1 MTKQAIQTVVNGE
14 PVTFLASPKLTLLH
28 AIRDELGLTGTK
40 EGCGSGDCGACSIRL
55 DNRLVCSCLVLA
67 PEAEGRQIE
76 TIEGMA
82 VNGVLHPVQ
91 QLFLEHAALQC
102 GFCTP
107 GLLMATKDLLER
119 NPNPSETEIRFAI
132 AGNLCRCTGYDKI
145 IHAVQAAAAQMR
157 GEAAV
162 EEAK

>member
-1 MTKQAIQTVVNGE
+1 MNLGNV
-14 PVTFLASPKLTLLH
+14 PPDRTLLDLLREDLRLS
-28 AIRDELGLTGTK
+28 ATK
-40 EGCGSGDCGACSIRL
+40 EGCAAGDCGACT
-55 DNRLVCSCLVLA
+55 VVVA
-67 PEAEGRQIE
+67 EAVGDQLQYR
-76 TIEGMA
+76 A
-82 VNGVLHPVQ
+82 VNSCIKPAHAIDGRALWTAADLTQPDGDLHPVQ
-91 QLFLEHAALQC
+91 RSLVDCHGSQC

-145 IHAVQAAAAQMR
+145 IRAVQAAAAQMR

>member
-1 MTKQAIQTVVNGE
+1 
-14 PVTFLASPKLTLLH
+14 
-28 AIRDELGLTGTK
+28 
-40 EGCGSGDCGACSIRL
+40 